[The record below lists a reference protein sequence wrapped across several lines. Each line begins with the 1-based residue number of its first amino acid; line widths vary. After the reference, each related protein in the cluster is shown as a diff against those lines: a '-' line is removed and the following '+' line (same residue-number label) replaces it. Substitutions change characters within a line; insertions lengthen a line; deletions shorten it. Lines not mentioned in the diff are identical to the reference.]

1 MARRSRLVAGIGG
14 AATAVGLLAVQFTG
28 GWEGLRLAAY
38 QDVIGVWTACYG
50 ETKGIRPGMKFT
62 QDKCDS
68 MFIASLTE
76 HEAGMRACLKAPDT
90 IPDRTYVALVSFTY
104 NVGTGAF
111 CRSTL
116 RRLADAGNLKAACE
130 QLQRWNRAGGKVVRG
145 LINRRAAEL
154 DLCLS
159 GLSGGTVTDAPR
171 PHQKPADPAIKTP
184 RFPGAGEVPIGLL
197 VAAGIGLAGVVAFL
211 VLRRRRKG

>member
-14 AATAVGLLAVQFTG
+14 AATAMGLLAVQFTG

-62 QDKCDS
+62 RDKCDS
-68 MFIASLTE
+68 IFIASLTE

-111 CRSTL
+111 CHSTL
-116 RRLADAGNLKAACE
+116 RRLVDAGNLKAACE
-130 QLQRWNRAGGKVVRG
+130 QLPRWNRAGGKVVRG
-145 LINRRAAEL
+145 LVNRRAAEL

-184 RFPGAGEVPIGLL
+184 GSPGTANLPIGLL
-197 VAAGIGLAGVVAFL
+197 VAAGIGLAGFVAFL
-211 VLRRRRKG
+211 VLRRWRKG

>member
-38 QDVIGVWTACYG
+38 QDVVGVWTACYG

-62 QDKCDS
+62 RDKCDS
-68 MFIASLTE
+68 MFIGSLTE

-104 NVGTGAF
+104 NVGTTAF
-111 CRSTL
+111 CGSTL

-130 QLQRWNRAGGKVVRG
+130 QLPRWNRAGGKVVRG
-145 LINRRAAEL
+145 LVNRRAAEL
-154 DLCLS
+154 ELCLS
-159 GLSGGTVTDAPR
+159 GLSSGAVTDAPR
-171 PHQKPADPAIKTP
+171 PADKPVEPVTEAPAMPVGVIV
-184 RFPGAGEVPIGLL
+184 ALGL
-197 VAAGIGLAGVVAFL
+197 GLAAVIAFL
-211 VLRRRRKG
+211 VFRRRRKG